1 MDGMI
6 VKLKNNKE
14 ENYLLPVTSSKAVF
28 MENNDSVEK
37 EFKKYIKK
45 IELDFFIHEK
55 LILKSPNGS
64 LFEVTITDDGQL
76 VTNPYKEPEVTI
88 EYMVLDNG
96 TLDKSILR
104 DDTNLNNEKTYL
116 VLDNSR
122 LNDSILGEK
131 VIRGDRKGI
140 RKT

>member
-37 EFKKYIKK
+37 EFEKYIKK

-96 TLDKSILR
+96 TLDESVLG

-122 LNDSILGEK
+122 LNDSILG
-131 VIRGDRKGI
+131 
-140 RKT
+140 

>member
-37 EFKKYIKK
+37 EFEKYIKK
-45 IELDFFIHEK
+45 IELNFFIHEK
-55 LILKSPNGS
+55 IILKSTNGS

-96 TLDKSILR
+96 TLDKSILG
-104 DDTNLNNEKTYL
+104 DDTNLNNKKTYL

-122 LNDSILGEK
+122 LNDSILG
-131 VIRGDRKGI
+131 
-140 RKT
+140 

>member
-88 EYMVLDNG
+88 EYMVLDKG
-96 TLDKSILR
+96 TLDKSILG

-116 VLDNSR
+116 VLDNSK
-122 LNDSILGEK
+122 LNDSILG
-131 VIRGDRKGI
+131 
-140 RKT
+140 

>member
-96 TLDKSILR
+96 TLDESVLG

-122 LNDSILGEK
+122 LNDSILG
-131 VIRGDRKGI
+131 
-140 RKT
+140 

>member
-88 EYMVLDNG
+88 EYMG
-96 TLDKSILR
+96 
-104 DDTNLNNEKTYL
+104 
-116 VLDNSR
+116 LDNSR
-122 LNDSILGEK
+122 LNDSILG
-131 VIRGDRKGI
+131 
-140 RKT
+140 

>member
-88 EYMVLDNG
+88 EYMVLDNR
-96 TLDKSILR
+96 TLDKSILG

-122 LNDSILGEK
+122 LNDSILG
-131 VIRGDRKGI
+131 
-140 RKT
+140 

>member
-96 TLDKSILR
+96 TLDKSILG
-104 DDTNLNNEKTYL
+104 DDTNLNNEKTYKNPQMMQ
-116 VLDNSR
+116 VKEKFKYSSQNID
-122 LNDSILGEK
+122 LGF
-131 VIRGDRKGI
+131 RFFF
-140 RKT
+140 

>member
-96 TLDKSILR
+96 TLDESVLG

-116 VLDNSR
+116 VLDNSK
-122 LNDSILGEK
+122 LNDSILG
-131 VIRGDRKGI
+131 
-140 RKT
+140 

>member
-88 EYMVLDNG
+88 EYMVLDKG
-96 TLDKSILR
+96 TLDKSILG

-122 LNDSILGEK
+122 LNDSILG
-131 VIRGDRKGI
+131 
-140 RKT
+140 

>member
-96 TLDKSILR
+96 TLDKSILG
-104 DDTNLNNEKTYL
+104 DDTNLNNKKKYL

-122 LNDSILGEK
+122 LNDSILG
-131 VIRGDRKGI
+131 
-140 RKT
+140 

>member
-37 EFKKYIKK
+37 EFEKYIKK

-96 TLDKSILR
+96 TLDKSILG
-104 DDTNLNNEKTYL
+104 DDTNLNNKKTYL

-122 LNDSILGEK
+122 LNDSILG
-131 VIRGDRKGI
+131 
-140 RKT
+140 

>member
-37 EFKKYIKK
+37 EFEKYIKK
-45 IELDFFIHEK
+45 IELNFFIHEK
-55 LILKSPNGS
+55 IILKSTNGS

-96 TLDKSILR
+96 TLDKSILG

-116 VLDNSR
+116 VLDNSK
-122 LNDSILGEK
+122 LNDSILG
-131 VIRGDRKGI
+131 
-140 RKT
+140 

>member
-37 EFKKYIKK
+37 EFEKYIKK

-55 LILKSPNGS
+55 LILKSTNGS

-96 TLDKSILR
+96 TLDKSILG

-122 LNDSILGEK
+122 LNDSILG
-131 VIRGDRKGI
+131 
-140 RKT
+140 

>member
-37 EFKKYIKK
+37 EFEKYIKK

-55 LILKSPNGS
+55 IILKSTNGS

-96 TLDKSILR
+96 TLDKSILG

-122 LNDSILGEK
+122 LNDSILG
-131 VIRGDRKGI
+131 
-140 RKT
+140 

>member
-76 VTNPYKEPEVTI
+76 VANPYKEPEVTI
-88 EYMVLDNG
+88 EYMVLDKG
-96 TLDKSILR
+96 TLDKSILG

-122 LNDSILGEK
+122 LNDSILG
-131 VIRGDRKGI
+131 
-140 RKT
+140 